1 MGLVDFQ
8 ILFEKP
14 LPTYFPGEI
23 VNGQLIVN
31 LSSEKSM
38 QRIKVR
44 IFIKNFEKLEMVNDG
59 FVLPSIFFNNMKSCT
74 YSVSKRKD

>member
-23 VNGQLIVN
+23 VNGQLIIN

-44 IFIKNFEKLEMVNDG
+44 IFITNFEKLKMVNYG
-59 FVLPSIFFNNMKSCT
+59 FVLRSSRWFFS
-74 YSVSKRKD
+74 

>member
-1 MGLVDFQ
+1 MGLIDFQ

-23 VNGQLIVN
+23 VNGQLIIN
-31 LSSEKSM
+31 LSNEKSM

-44 IFIKNFEKLEMVNDG
+44 IFIENFEKLEMVNSG
-59 FVLPSIFFNNMKSCT
+59 FVLPSVFYFKL
-74 YSVSKRKD
+74 

>member
-23 VNGQLIVN
+23 VNGQLIIN

-44 IFIKNFEKLEMVNDG
+44 IFIKNFEKLKMVNNG
-59 FVLPSIFFNNMKSCT
+59 FVLRSSPL
-74 YSVSKRKD
+74 